1 MTFWKNADNRN
12 DHREKVEEFLLP
24 GERLLQTYGLLIDFV
39 ALTDQRIIF
48 VGRSFVSKSSEV
60 VSIPYQKIEEVA
72 LLKDRRIAITNPVR
86 ISTRSR
92 SHQLNLVKG
101 SDSLGFYNQLV
112 KHMLNASSR
121 SEF

>member
-1 MTFWKNADNRN
+1 MVFWKNADNRAN
-12 DHREKVEEFLLP
+12 HREKAEEFLLP

-48 VGRSFVSKSSEV
+48 VGRSFVSKASEV
-60 VSIPYQKIEEVA
+60 VSIPYHKIEEVA
-72 LLKDRRIAITNPVR
+72 LIQDRKIAITNPVR
-86 ISTRSR
+86 ISTRAK

-112 KHMLNASSR
+112 RHMLEASKSI
-121 SEF
+121 